1 MNIEGPF
8 SDLGG
13 NTICSDL
20 TCDSDFN
27 GDAVVNIEDL
37 LQVIAAWGNVG
48 GAEDLDGDGNVGVND
63 LLTLIAAWG
72 DMV

>member
-13 NTICSDL
+13 NTICSD
-20 TCDSDFN
+20 CGSDFN
-27 GDAVVNIEDL
+27 SDGNVDVEDL
-37 LQVIAAWGNVG
+37 LQLIAAWGNAG

-63 LLTLIAAWG
+63 LLILIAAWG
-72 DMV
+72 VCP